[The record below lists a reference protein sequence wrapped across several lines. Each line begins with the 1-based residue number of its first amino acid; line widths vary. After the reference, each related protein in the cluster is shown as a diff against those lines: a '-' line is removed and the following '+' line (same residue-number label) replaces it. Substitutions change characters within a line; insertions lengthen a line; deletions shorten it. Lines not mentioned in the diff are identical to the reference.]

1 MILPTLVPTPIDEQS
16 AINRVAVW
24 VATVH
29 HKLDMRRD
37 EVHAE
42 LERLLRERLRSG
54 RTDREKVIEA
64 ANNGCKLSHEILIA
78 EFHDLL
84 DVDAMP
90 PANLRAYAARADE
103 NRVQARQ
110 AVVRRFHPQHRHLHA
125 HRCSRAG
132 IRSQADAQPRI
143 TARRSPVGL

>member
-54 RTDREKVIEA
+54 RTDRGKVIEA

-90 PANLRAYAARADE
+90 PANLRAYAARADRIKFKPGKPWSDDFIRNIGICTLIAVAARE
-103 NRVQARQ
+103 FVLKPTRNRE
-110 AVVRRFHPQHRHLHA
+110 
-125 HRCSRAG
+125 
-132 IRSQADAQPRI
+132 
-143 TARRSPVGL
+143 